1 MDLAHLHLILNHVP
15 IVGFPFLLVLGIWAH
30 LRNDDALR
38 KFLYAMAIGLTL
50 VTAGAFQTGE
60 PAEDRAESAGV
71 AKSLIHD
78 HEEAAETAMVFAWV
92 TAALAAVALF
102 SVGKPSIDKVT
113 AGLFA
118 LSLVLTIGALGWT
131 GYVGGQIRHG
141 DGIVAT
147 STPSSPSAQE
157 SDDDD

>member
-50 VTAGAFQTGE
+50 VAGGAFQTGE
-60 PAEDRAESAGV
+60 PAEDRAEAVGIAEAV
-71 AKSLIHD
+71 IHD
-78 HEEAAETAMVFAWV
+78 HEEAAETAMAFAWV

-102 SVGKPSIDKVT
+102 SVGKPSVDKIT
-113 AGLFA
+113 ATLFA
-118 LSLVLTIGALGWT
+118 LSLVLTIVAFSWT

-141 DGIVAT
+141 DGTVAT
-147 STPSSPSAQE
+147 SQQAIQE

>member
-30 LRNDDALR
+30 LRHDNALR

-50 VTAGAFQTGE
+50 ITAGAFQTGE

-92 TAALAAVALF
+92 TAALAVVALI
-102 SVGKPSIDKVT
+102 SIGKPSIDKVT

-118 LSLVLTIGALGWT
+118 LSLVLTIVALGWT

-141 DGIVAT
+141 DGVVAT
-147 STPSSPSAQE
+147 SSPSVQE
-157 SDDDD
+157 TDDDD